1 MEGSD
6 VNLRKLWHVL
16 SLPAVFVVAATLAC
30 TPAHA
35 ATSPAIPLADLVTQG
50 SALDAQ
56 LAGTTLTTDNSCVQL
71 GGANTAVA
79 AFADQIQ
86 QVTMGFSAPLTLDVS
101 SLTSLNSLSSLALSM
116 SVRTTALSLNVKS
129 ISGMTDMSDYQA
141 SLAAM
146 LRLSQDIGVMAD
158 RILEMANK
166 ILLMADNIG
175 AMADRILVT
184 QQLQNTN
191 IALTQASILTA
202 QQNMLVLSRTFNTFA
217 YNSGLSG
224 LVSQGNVLS
233 GQMGAVTLSKTS
245 MNTQLAGIAAGV
257 TAYLNSVI
265 VLYTQMSSDS
275 VVASFYVNGD
285 TLTYLGDLSSINLAL
300 AHSLDSYAAAINSLA
315 PLTSTPVLSDATA
328 SMLQLTRDI
337 GTMAN
342 RIVEMGDKIIIMA
355 DNVGAMSGRIVD
367 TQTLQQS
374 NITLTQS
381 SLLSA
386 QTTTVNVIATAGL

>member
-1 MEGSD
+1 M
-6 VNLRKLWHVL
+6 NLRKLWRAF
-16 SLPAVFVVAATLAC
+16 SLPAVVLVTVTLAC
-30 TPAHA
+30 PPAHA
-35 ATSPAIPLADLVTQG
+35 GTSPAVPLQDLVTQG
-50 SALDAQ
+50 NTLDAQ
-56 LAGTTLTTDNSCVQL
+56 LAGMTLTTGNSCVQL
-71 GGANTAVA
+71 GSANAAVA
-79 AFADQIQ
+79 AFANQIQ
-86 QVTMGFSAPLTLDVS
+86 QVTTGFSAPLTLDVS

-116 SVRTTALSLNVKS
+116 SVRAKALSLDVKS

-141 SLAAM
+141 SLSAM

-175 AMADRILVT
+175 TMADRILVT

-191 IALTQASILTA
+191 IALTQASILTT
-202 QQNMLVLSRTFNTFA
+202 QQNMVALSRTFNTFA
-217 YNSGLSG
+217 YNSGLAG
-224 LVSQGNVLS
+224 LVSQGNALS
-233 GQMGAVTLSKTS
+233 GQMGAVTLGRTT
-245 MNTQLAGIAAGV
+245 MNTQLASVAASV

-275 VVASFYVNGD
+275 AVASFYINGD

-300 AHSLDSYAAAINSLA
+300 ARSLDSYAAAINSLA

-337 GTMAN
+337 GAMAN

-355 DNVGAMSGRIVD
+355 DNVGTMSGRIVD

-386 QTTTVNVIATAGL
+386 QTTTINVIATAGL

>member
-1 MEGSD
+1 
-6 VNLRKLWHVL
+6 
-16 SLPAVFVVAATLAC
+16 
-30 TPAHA
+30 
-35 ATSPAIPLADLVTQG
+35 
-50 SALDAQ
+50 
-56 LAGTTLTTDNSCVQL
+56 
-71 GGANTAVA
+71 
-79 AFADQIQ
+79 
-86 QVTMGFSAPLTLDVS
+86 
-101 SLTSLNSLSSLALSM
+101 
-116 SVRTTALSLNVKS
+116 
-129 ISGMTDMSDYQA
+129 
-141 SLAAM
+141 
-146 LRLSQDIGVMAD
+146 MAD